1 MSAVF
6 KTSLLRTDKLCSIV
20 LMAPPRHICVP
31 SSFRKLIQSY
41 SRAHERQGPP
51 YQNPSPAS
59 RGLACIG
66 RSLRINPYLLI
77 SLLNIRPSGLVSG
90 TKLPDLCSSSSTT
103 HLSLSSD
110 IVSLFQ
116 QAQFPFSW
124 SQLCQFNLES
134 NPPAFAIDSDFLFI
148 PNCPLSSGSPR
159 NHRGAV
165 LPCLEISTK
174 QSNVPWSL
182 NNRASETDVCYL

>member
-1 MSAVF
+1 MTRA
-6 KTSLLRTDKLCSIV
+6 SI
-20 LMAPPRHICVP
+20 P
-31 SSFRKLIQSY
+31 
-41 SRAHERQGPP
+41 
-51 YQNPSPAS
+51 NPSPAC
-59 RGLACIG
+59 RGLACID

-134 NPPAFAIDSDFLFI
+134 NPPAFAIDSDFLLHSELSTFQRLSAQ
-148 PNCPLSSGSPR
+148 PPGGCP
-159 NHRGAV
+159 A
-165 LPCLEISTK
+165 LPGDIYETK
-174 QSNVPWSL
+174 QRSMESQQSGIGNGRMLSLTQSPMRAYHLCGHHVL
-182 NNRASETDVCYL
+182 NN